1 LPLALT
7 LDMAS
12 ATDVGVGG
20 RASGGCLPGV
30 GVATVAAAASALNTG
45 LRGSREY
52 TATVAAPRRLRWV
65 NDGAEEDV
73 EVDALSA
80 GAMRELVT
88 RTTN

>member
-1 LPLALT
+1 
-7 LDMAS
+7 
-12 ATDVGVGG
+12 
-20 RASGGCLPGV
+20 V
-30 GVATVAAAASALNTG
+30 GVATIAAAASALNTG
-45 LRGSREY
+45 LRGVRED

-73 EVDALSA
+73 EVVQVDTLRA